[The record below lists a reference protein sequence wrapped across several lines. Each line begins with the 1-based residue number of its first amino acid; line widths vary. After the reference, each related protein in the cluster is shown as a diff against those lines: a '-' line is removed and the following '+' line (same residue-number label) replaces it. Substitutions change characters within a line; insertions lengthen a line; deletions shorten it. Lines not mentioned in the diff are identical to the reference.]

1 MACGSLVPRA
11 GDTSVILGFSQQSAS
26 VWGLLV
32 VPVPHGNVGRN
43 PHLPSSLTPDCCCPS
58 LGPTQP
64 LPAWHP
70 KGLKG
75 PLEGPRCCQTR
86 VSAPALLSAVSF
98 RRAALLSMPAP
109 PPASFPGPVPPP
121 RASPAP
127 HPPCTQSSTRAPQ
140 GCREHHPGG
149 STSPWPSLTLHLP
162 PPSRTESSGL
172 GELLGLVN
180 D

>member
-1 MACGSLVPRA
+1 MACGSLVTRA
-11 GDTSVILGFSQQSAS
+11 GDTSVILGFSQQSVS
-26 VWGLLV
+26 VWGLSV

-43 PHLPSSLTPDCCCPS
+43 PQLPASLTPDCCCPS

-64 LPAWHP
+64 LPAWCP

-109 PPASFPGPVPPP
+109 PPASSQGFPSSTPTLHPDQHPGLQG
-121 RASPAP
+121 ASP
-127 HPPCTQSSTRAPQ
+127 
-140 GCREHHPGG
+140 GG
-149 STSPWPSLTLHLP
+149 LHLP
-162 PPSRTESSGL
+162 LAQPDPSSTTPLQNRIPGAGRAPSPG
-172 GELLGLVN
+172 
-180 D
+180 